1 MSPTEV
7 LRILCWG
14 RDGTRWRGN
23 RTHDMTV
30 TEDVTRAVKASVLKA
45 VLQVIK
51 YITKRIQ
58 WDPMS
63 I

>member
-1 MSPTEV
+1 
-7 LRILCWG
+7 
-14 RDGTRWRGN
+14 
-23 RTHDMTV
+23 MTV